1 MPGQIYPAWVD
12 LLLAEDA
19 ANAQKPSACPPA
31 EKAVQVSQGSS
42 VTGCPLSA
50 VVENET
56 TQTLAD
62 GTHIQNTVKVLVY
75 RDSLGR
81 IRYESYAPT
90 PAGKDAPES
99 PNFIQILDPVA
110 GLGTFFRR
118 KMGLPRV
125 PA

>member
-42 VTGCPLSA
+42 VTGCPFSA

-81 IRYESYAPT
+81 IRDRKSTRLNSSHVSISYAVFCLKKKIKKIVMLIP
-90 PAGKDAPES
+90 
-99 PNFIQILDPVA
+99 
-110 GLGTFFRR
+110 R
-118 KMGLPRV
+118 KIIH
-125 PA
+125 